1 MPTRHDATLEERQD
15 VTALQ
20 LTADDHLAVCMPGS
34 CESWDEARSFGNGAK
49 LLSWRAARAGQFRH
63 PQQ

>member
-1 MPTRHDATLEERQD
+1 MPTRHDAALEERQD

-34 CESWDEARSFGNGAK
+34 CESWDEARSFGNGDY
-49 LLSWRAARAGQFRH
+49 S
-63 PQQ
+63 